1 MAKKIKEEKEM
12 SFLDHLEILRW
23 HLVRSSAA
31 VFLFTIVAFIMKDF
45 VFNTILFAPK
55 DAHFITY
62 RFFCKVSKLFGTN
75 GLCIDD
81 IPFTF
86 QSLAMAE
93 QFSVHIWT
101 SLTVGFIIAFPYIIW
116 EFWKFI
122 SPGLYEKER
131 KGAFLFILI
140 SSLLFFVGVLFG
152 YYVVTPLSVNF
163 LGNYSVSEVV
173 ERNITIGSYIS
184 LVRSS
189 SLASGLIFE
198 LPIVMYFLTKMGLVT
213 PEFLKKYR
221 KHALVVVLIL
231 AAIITPPDII
241 SQVIVGIPIMILYEV
256 SIYISKMV
264 IEPERKKERKNKFY
278 FYAIGLIFCV
288 GVIWI
293 LFNYSNTITFLRE
306 LLNL

>member
-1 MAKKIKEEKEM
+1 MAKKIVEKNEM
-12 SFLDHLEILRW
+12 SFLDHVEELRW
-23 HLVRSSAA
+23 HLVRSAA
-31 VFLFTIVAFIMKDF
+31 AILLFAIVAFVMKDF
-45 VFNTILFAPK
+45 IFDTVIFAPK
-55 DAHFITY
+55 DAEFITY
-62 RFFCKVSKLFGTN
+62 RFFCEVSKMFGTD

-81 IPFTF
+81 IPFNF

-101 SLTVGFIIAFPYIIW
+101 SITVGFIIAFPFIIW

-131 KGAFLFILI
+131 KGALYFIII
-140 SSLLFFVGVLFG
+140 SSILFFLGVLFG
-152 YYVVTPLSVNF
+152 YYLVTPLSVNF
-163 LGNYSVSEVV
+163 LGNYSVSDMV

-189 SLASGLIFE
+189 ALASGLIFE
-198 LPIVMYFLTKMGLVT
+198 LPIVMFFLTKMGLVT
-213 PEFLKKYR
+213 PDFLKKYR

-264 IEPERKKERKNKFY
+264 MEPERKKERIKKFY
-278 FYAIGLIFCV
+278 FYIIILIFC
-288 GVIWI
+288 GGFIWI
-293 LFNYSNTITFLRE
+293 LLNYSAISIFLRE
-306 LLNL
+306 LIGR

>member
-1 MAKKIKEEKEM
+1 MAQKIIEEKDM
-12 SFLDHLEILRW
+12 SFLDHVEILRW
-23 HLVRSSAA
+23 HLVRSAA
-31 VFLFTIVAFIMKDF
+31 AIFIVSIGAFIMKDLI
-45 VFNTILFAPK
+45 FNKILFAPK
-55 DAHFITY
+55 DANFITY
-62 RFFCKVSKLFGTN
+62 RFFCSVSKIFGAD

-86 QSLAMAE
+86 QSLEMAE

-101 SLTVGFIIAFPYIIW
+101 SITVGFIVAFPFIVW

-131 KGAFLFILI
+131 KGAFLFIVI
-140 SSLLFFVGVLFG
+140 SSFLFFIGVLFG
-152 YYVVTPLSVNF
+152 YYIVTPLSVNF
-163 LGNYSVSEVV
+163 LGNYSVSDVV
-173 ERNITIGSYIS
+173 ARNITIGSYIS

-213 PEFLKKYR
+213 PDFLKKYR

-241 SQVIVGIPIMILYEV
+241 SQIIVGIPIMILYEV
-256 SIYISKMV
+256 SIYISKIV
-264 IEPERKKERKNKFY
+264 VKRELKKEQQN
-278 FYAIGLIFCV
+278 A
-288 GVIWI
+288 
-293 LFNYSNTITFLRE
+293 
-306 LLNL
+306 